1 MIPDTSKFIVT
12 QEFDRLTKMK
22 LYGRIAEIPKN
33 LENKKEAE
41 NSLDLGD
48 QKREKVK
55 KLQAFVL
62 SYLIGKSCFDNKN
75 YLTFEPVFKVL
86 LIKC

>member
-55 KLQAFVL
+55 KL
-62 SYLIGKSCFDNKN
+62 
-75 YLTFEPVFKVL
+75 
-86 LIKC
+86 